1 METKF
6 KVGDR
11 VRHETHGAGMVVS
24 IISRDPAFGVCF
36 DEMTEGHHCQ
46 GCCIDGKGWYCYE
59 KDLTLIPSAQ
69 PAPPTHP
76 DRANYAFGFAKT
88 MLENTTE
95 FNELF
100 LARIPIEA
108 VALADALI
116 AELQRPKQ

>member
-11 VRHETHGAGMVVS
+11 VRHE
-24 IISRDPAFGVCF
+24 RFGEGIVRGEH
-36 DEMTEGHHCQ
+36 DEMVAVEFDKAQELHDCYGKCAK
-46 GCCIDGKGWYCYE
+46 GKGWYCEE
-59 KDLTLIPSAQ
+59 KDLTLITSAQ

-76 DRANYAFGFAKT
+76 DRADYAFGFART
-88 MLENTTE
+88 MLEKTTE

-100 LARIPIEA
+100 LARTPIEA